1 VIDLTDI
8 DQTHRIS
15 ELEKRR
21 SRKANELNEKPAM
34 CLDEYR
40 RVNIMNKADKAIVAG
55 FKGFNSDLKCRG
67 FQFKVGK
74 EYTHSGTISLCNSG
88 FHFCENPLST
98 LGFYGPNGS
107 RFAEVEGSDVS
118 DETADDTKRVAKK
131 LLIVAELSLHH
142 LCQLGAKFILDK
154 VNFKDSKETNTGYQ
168 SAATNTGTLSA
179 ATNTGTRSAATN
191 TGHQSAATNT
201 GEQSAA
207 TNTGYQSAA
216 TNTGE
221 EGCAI
226 SLGYKG
232 KAKGAVGCWLTLA
245 EWDDE
250 ASHRIDV
257 QTKIVDGKTIKA
269 DTFYILTNGKFVAV
283 D

>member
-55 FKGFNSDLKCRG
+55 FKGFNSDLKCQG

-168 SAATNTGTLSA
+168 SAATNTG
-179 ATNTGTRSAATN
+179 
-191 TGHQSAATNT
+191 
-201 GEQSAA
+201 
-207 TNTGYQSAA
+207 
-216 TNTGE
+216 E

-250 ASHRIDV
+250 ARHRIDV

>member
-1 VIDLTDI
+1 
-8 DQTHRIS
+8 
-15 ELEKRR
+15 
-21 SRKANELNEKPAM
+21 
-34 CLDEYR
+34 
-40 RVNIMNKADKAIVAG
+40 MNKADKAIVAG

-168 SAATNTGTLSA
+168 SAATNTGTRSAATNTGYQSA
-179 ATNTGTRSAATN
+179 ATNTGTL
-191 TGHQSAATNT
+191 SAATNT

>member
-1 VIDLTDI
+1 
-8 DQTHRIS
+8 
-15 ELEKRR
+15 
-21 SRKANELNEKPAM
+21 
-34 CLDEYR
+34 
-40 RVNIMNKADKAIVAG
+40 MNKADKAIVAG

-118 DETADDTKRVAKK
+118 DETADDTKCVAKK

-154 VNFKDSKETNTGYQ
+154 VNFKDSKETNTGTRSAATNTGYQ
-168 SAATNTGTLSA
+168 SAATNTGYSKRGHEHRITARPRTPVRSA
-179 ATNTGTRSAATN
+179 ATNTGTRSAATNTGYQSAATNTGYRSAATN

-201 GEQSAA
+201 GAHRERGHEHRLSKR
-207 TNTGYQSAA
+207 GHEHRHQSAA

-221 EGCAI
+221 
-226 SLGYKG
+226 
-232 KAKGAVGCWLTLA
+232 
-245 EWDDE
+245 
-250 ASHRIDV
+250 
-257 QTKIVDGKTIKA
+257 
-269 DTFYILTNGKFVAV
+269 
-283 D
+283 

>member
-1 VIDLTDI
+1 
-8 DQTHRIS
+8 
-15 ELEKRR
+15 
-21 SRKANELNEKPAM
+21 
-34 CLDEYR
+34 
-40 RVNIMNKADKAIVAG
+40 MNKADKAIVAG

-154 VNFKDSKETNTGYQ
+154 VNFKDSKETNTGQ
-168 SAATNTGTLSA
+168 QSA

-191 TGHQSAATNT
+191 TGYQSAATNTGEQSAATNTGTRSAATNTGYQSAATNTGTLSAATNT

>member
-1 VIDLTDI
+1 
-8 DQTHRIS
+8 
-15 ELEKRR
+15 
-21 SRKANELNEKPAM
+21 
-34 CLDEYR
+34 
-40 RVNIMNKADKAIVAG
+40 
-55 FKGFNSDLKCRG
+55 
-67 FQFKVGK
+67 
-74 EYTHSGTISLCNSG
+74 
-88 FHFCENPLST
+88 LST

-168 SAATNTGTLSA
+168 SAATNTGY
-179 ATNTGTRSAATN
+179 
-191 TGHQSAATNT
+191 QSAATNT

-207 TNTGYQSAA
+207 TNTGYQSAATNTGEQSAA

-250 ASHRIDV
+250 ARHRIDV

>member
-1 VIDLTDI
+1 
-8 DQTHRIS
+8 
-15 ELEKRR
+15 
-21 SRKANELNEKPAM
+21 
-34 CLDEYR
+34 
-40 RVNIMNKADKAIVAG
+40 MNKADKAIVAG

-74 EYTHSGTISLCNSG
+74 EYTHRGTISLCNSG

-168 SAATNTGTLSA
+168 SAATNTGYQSA
-179 ATNTGTRSAATN
+179 TTNTGTRSAATN
-191 TGHQSAATNT
+191 TG
-201 GEQSAA
+201 E
-207 TNTGYQSAA
+207 QSAA

-250 ASHRIDV
+250 ARHRIDV

>member
-1 VIDLTDI
+1 
-8 DQTHRIS
+8 
-15 ELEKRR
+15 
-21 SRKANELNEKPAM
+21 
-34 CLDEYR
+34 
-40 RVNIMNKADKAIVAG
+40 MNKADKAIVAG

-168 SAATNTGTLSA
+168 SAATNTG
-179 ATNTGTRSAATN
+179 
-191 TGHQSAATNT
+191 
-201 GEQSAA
+201 
-207 TNTGYQSAA
+207 
-216 TNTGE
+216 E

>member
-1 VIDLTDI
+1 
-8 DQTHRIS
+8 
-15 ELEKRR
+15 
-21 SRKANELNEKPAM
+21 
-34 CLDEYR
+34 
-40 RVNIMNKADKAIVAG
+40 MNKADKAIVAG

-74 EYTHSGTISLCNSG
+74 EYTHRGTISLCNSG

-168 SAATNTGTLSA
+168 SAATNTG
-179 ATNTGTRSAATN
+179 
-191 TGHQSAATNT
+191 
-201 GEQSAA
+201 
-207 TNTGYQSAA
+207 
-216 TNTGE
+216 E

-250 ASHRIDV
+250 ARHRIDV

>member
-1 VIDLTDI
+1 
-8 DQTHRIS
+8 
-15 ELEKRR
+15 
-21 SRKANELNEKPAM
+21 
-34 CLDEYR
+34 
-40 RVNIMNKADKAIVAG
+40 MNKADKAIVAG

-154 VNFKDSKETNTGYQ
+154 VNFKDSKETNTGYR
-168 SAATNTGTLSA
+168 SA

-191 TGHQSAATNT
+191 TGTQSAATNTGYRSAATNTGTRSAATNTGTRSAATNTGYQSAATNTGTLSAATNT